1 MCYILRFL
9 FFYIIYIIELK
20 INNSHI
26 IVIFLTFETTI
37 INFIENLNIITYVRT
52 KTILGRLFEKLFIFI
67 NNSNNKAILARV
79 YSNIRGNIAGK
90 IIKLIMPFIDYI
102 YTKPF
107 KIPLLNKAMANFII
121 LGVDNEVIT
130 VDDQEIVVKRLV
142 YVNNNIVIIPRM
154 RNDG

>member
-1 MCYILRFL
+1 MLMNISNKKKETNKFSILLILCAIFL
-9 FFYIIYIIELK
+9 GFFFFYLILCYIIELK

-26 IVIFLTFETTI
+26 IVIILTFETTI

-90 IIKLIMPFIDYI
+90 IIKLFMPLIDYI

-121 LGVDNEVIT
+121 WGVDN
-130 VDDQEIVVKRLV
+130 
-142 YVNNNIVIIPRM
+142 
-154 RNDG
+154 